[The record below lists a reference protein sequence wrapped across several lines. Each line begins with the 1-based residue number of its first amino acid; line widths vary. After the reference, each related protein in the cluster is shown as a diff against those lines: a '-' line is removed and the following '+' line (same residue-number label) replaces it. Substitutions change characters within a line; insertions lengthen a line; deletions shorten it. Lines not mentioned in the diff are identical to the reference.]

1 MLNLIV
7 ALTALAVAAPQAE
20 VKVKTLA
27 GEALI
32 GRLEQLTS
40 AEAKIAT
47 DAGARVLARE
57 ELLSIDGELLHKTEK
72 PLVWIELVDGSQLLA
87 NEFGTAS
94 GKATIELLG
103 GRRVEIPTRSIIS
116 VRFRAQDAA
125 LAEQWR
131 AITAA
136 AAGGDQ
142 IVRRQT
148 STRTVEDAAGDS
160 STVTTSAL
168 DPLEGVV
175 LDVGPETIQF
185 DFGGDKIDV
194 KREKVEGIV
203 YFHPAKR
210 TFPAPLCRLTET
222 AGSRW
227 SLKSVELMQGQL
239 LAASLAGV
247 EFTLPLGEMS
257 KLDFAAGNVAYLS
270 ELEPDRLDE
279 SFGLQPKAMTASF
292 AQLFKPGLKRRFGS
306 EMLTL
311 KGAREVKDADD
322 GPLDEK
328 YDEGLAL
335 HATTRLDYQIPPGFK
350 SFRAIAGMDD
360 SVGATGHCKL
370 IVLGDNRELFSREF
384 DVAGNYLPVRLN
396 LDISGMRRLTIV
408 VEAGSGL
415 EIGDQLNLC
424 EARMTK

>member
-1 MLNLIV
+1 MLNFIV
-7 ALTALAVAAPQAE
+7 ALAALAVAAPQAE

-27 GEALI
+27 GETI
-32 GRLEQLTS
+32 VGRLEQLTS
-40 AEAKIAT
+40 TAATIAT
-47 DAGARVLARE
+47 DAGPRDFARE
-57 ELLSIDGELLHKTEK
+57 ALHSIDGAPLLKAEK
-72 PLVWIELVDGSQLLA
+72 PLVWAELIDGSQLLA
-87 NEFGTAS
+87 SDYKVAS
-94 GKATIELLG
+94 GKATLELLG
-103 GRRVEIPTRSIIS
+103 GQRVEIPTRSITS
-116 VRFRAQDAA
+116 VRFRAQDAT

-131 AITAA
+131 AIVAA

-148 STRTVEDAAGDS
+148 STRTVEDAAGES
-160 STVTTSAL
+160 STVTVTAL

-175 LDVGPETIQF
+175 LDVGPETLQF

-203 YFHPAKR
+203 YFHPSRR
-210 TFPAPLCRLTET
+210 TFPAPLCRLIDT

-227 SLKSVELMQGQL
+227 SLKSIEFMQGQL
-239 LAASLAGV
+239 LATSLAGV
-247 EFTLPLGEMS
+247 EFTLPASELS

-270 ELEPDRLDE
+270 ELEPDRLED

-292 AQLFKPGLKRRFGS
+292 AQLFKPGLNRRFGA

-311 KGAREVKDADD
+311 KGAREVKDSPVPIA
-322 GPLDEK
+322 EK
-328 YDEGLAL
+328 YAEGLAL

-350 SFRAIAGMDD
+350 TFRAIAGMDD

-370 IVLGDNRELFSREF
+370 IVLGDNRELFSRDF
-384 DVAGNYLPVRLN
+384 DVAGDYLPVAIN
-396 LDISGMRRLTIV
+396 LDISGLRRLTIV
-408 VEAGSGL
+408 VEAGAGL